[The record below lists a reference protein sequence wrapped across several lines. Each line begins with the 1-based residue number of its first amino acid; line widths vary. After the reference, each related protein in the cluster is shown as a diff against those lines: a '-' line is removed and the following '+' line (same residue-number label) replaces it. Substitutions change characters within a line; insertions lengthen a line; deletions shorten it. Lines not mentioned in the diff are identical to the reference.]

1 MKIAVIIA
9 GMLLFA
15 GLGSFAAIT
24 YQGSE
29 PELTTSY
36 LYPQQR
42 ELAPFELTDQNG
54 EVFNNDRLKGKWS
67 LVFIGYTSC
76 PDVCPTTMA
85 KLTAAYQ
92 KLAPTIDMQVVFVS
106 VDPARD
112 TQAKL
117 LDYINFFNSDFVAV
131 TASHASL
138 LPLTRQLGFVYAMV
152 GEGQN
157 YQVDHS
163 ASMVLISPEGKRYAT
178 IKPQAGSIGQL
189 PQITTT
195 DLIADITELD
205 EHYRH

>member
-1 MKIAVIIA
+1 MRITLLIL

-15 GLGSFAAIT
+15 GLGSFAAIS
-24 YQGSE
+24 YHSSE

-36 LYPQQR
+36 LYPEQR
-42 ELAPFELTDQNG
+42 KLSPFQLTDQHG

-67 LVFIGYTSC
+67 LIFIGYTSC

-85 KLTAAYQ
+85 KLAAAYQ
-92 KLAPTIDMQVVFVS
+92 KLASTMDIQVVFVS

-152 GEGQN
+152 GDGQN

-163 ASMVLISPEGKRYAT
+163 ASMVLISPEGRRYAT
-178 IKPQAGSIGQL
+178 IKPKARELGQL

-195 DLIADITELD
+195 NLIADITELNQ
-205 EHYRH
+205 HYQR